1 MILPLHERLRERLLS
16 TLRHLYQLAPDA
28 LPYLPIEYPPKRE
41 LGDLATP
48 VAFELARRLRK
59 APRAIAQEL
68 AAALGTIDSIA
79 RVEAA
84 PSGYLNIYLDRV
96 AFTRGVFANLVPLG
110 SDPRTGTSTTGTG
123 GRPQKA
129 IVEHT
134 AINPNKAAHIGHLR
148 NSALGDTLV
157 RVQRFRG
164 VPVEVQN
171 YIDDTG
177 VQVADVVVAFRE
189 LEHKSLDDIRRIAD
203 STRFDYFCWDLYAR
217 VTQWYDEDKAR
228 LKIRAATL
236 HDIEHGGTEAS
247 AIAGFIADRIVR
259 CHLQTM
265 ARLNV
270 DYDLLTW
277 EGHILRLQFW
287 ARAFEILKEKGA
299 VYLQT
304 EGKLA
309 GCWVMRIEDDTPEGI
324 GESAAAAE
332 GSGEP
337 RRSATEADPLRRG
350 LGIGE
355 IDDSEREK
363 VIVRSNGTVT
373 YVGKDIAYQFWKL
386 GLLGRD
392 FHYRQFGTRP
402 NGSVLWSTSETDG
415 DAAHPPF
422 GRASATYNV
431 IDVRQSYLQK
441 LLKQALRTLGY
452 AEQAE
457 RATHFSYEMVA
468 LSNPTARTL
477 GYLAPDEPDDRR
489 GFVDVSG
496 RKGQGVKADDL
507 LDTLTLRAETEVARR
522 NPELALAEH
531 RRIADMIAVAAVR
544 YFMVKYSRTKII
556 AFDIDEALAFEGE
569 SGPYLQYAVVRAQNI
584 FAKLREREGLDEA
597 GVFAKLGGIGPAELA
612 GEGDSHDLWA
622 LILEASRLDEIV
634 EQVVRTLE
642 FSVLAKYAFGVAQ
655 MFNGFYHRYPILN
668 EEQADARLWRAAGVA
683 YVRVQLTRVL
693 DLMGIAVPPR
703 M

>member
-1 MILPLHERLRERLLS
+1 MILPVHERMRQRLLA
-16 TLRHLYQLAPDA
+16 TLQQLYLLPPDA
-28 LPYLPIEYPPKRE
+28 LPQLPIEYPPKRE

-48 VAFELARRLRK
+48 VAFDLARRLRK

-68 AAALGTIDSIA
+68 AAALGTIDGISRI
-79 RVEAA
+79 EAA
-84 PSGYLNIYLDRV
+84 PNGYLNIYLDRV
-96 AFTRGVFANLVPLG
+96 AFTRDELRGAGPVGPAAAPGPEGPGL
-110 SDPRTGTSTTGTG
+110 RTDRQPKT
-123 GRPQKA
+123 

-134 AINPNKAAHIGHLR
+134 AINPNKAAHIGHIR

-177 VQVADVVVAFRE
+177 VQVADVVVGFRE
-189 LEHKSLDDIRRIAD
+189 LEHKTLDDIRRIAD
-203 STRFDYFCWDLYAR
+203 STRFDYYCWDLYAR
-217 VTQWYDEDKAR
+217 VTQWYDEDKER
-228 LKIRAATL
+228 LNIRARTL
-236 HDIEHGGTEAS
+236 HDIENGGTDTS
-247 AIAGFIADRIVR
+247 AIAQFIADRIVR
-259 CHLQTM
+259 SHLQTM

-287 ARAFEILKEKGA
+287 ARAFEILKERGA
-299 VYLQT
+299 VYLQK

-309 GCWVMRIEDDTPEGI
+309 GCWVMKIDEEDAPSEDEEGN
-324 GESAAAAE
+324 
-332 GSGEP
+332 
-337 RRSATEADPLRRG
+337 
-350 LGIGE
+350 
-355 IDDSEREK
+355 EREK

-392 FHYRQFGTRP
+392 FHYRQFATRP
-402 NGSVLWSTSETDG
+402 NGSVLWSTSETLG
-415 DAAHPPF
+415 DASHPAF
-422 GRASATYNV
+422 GRAAATYNV

-468 LSNPTARTL
+468 LSNATARTL
-477 GYLAPDEPDDRR
+477 GYLTPDAPDDKR

-507 LDTLTLRAETEVARR
+507 LDTLISRAETEVAKR
-522 NPELALAEH
+522 NPEFSASEH
-531 RRIADMIAVAAVR
+531 RRIAEMIAVAAVR

-556 AFDIDEALAFEGE
+556 AFDIDEALTFEGE

-584 FAKLREREGLDEA
+584 FAKLRERDGLDEA
-597 GVFAKLGGIGPAELA
+597 AVFAKIDEIGAAELA
-612 GEGDSHDLWA
+612 GEGGSHDLWA

-642 FSVLAKYAFGVAQ
+642 FSVLAKYAFGLAQ

-668 EEQADARLWRAAGVA
+668 EEQADARLWRAAAVA
-683 YVRVQLTRVL
+683 HVRVQLTRAL